1 VWEAREAAVPMRI
14 KDVLRNKGDK
24 VITIGP
30 DGSVRLLLDLLA
42 EHHIGAV
49 VVSGAPG
56 AVDGIV
62 SERDVVRGLRREGER
77 ILDGPVSHIMTSVV
91 HTATPNDAVD
101 DLMLQMTDKR
111 VRHLPVLSDGRL
123 VGIVSIGDLVNSCI
137 AELRI
142 ERDQLTAYITS

>member
-1 VWEAREAAVPMRI
+1 MRI
-14 KDVLRNKGDK
+14 RDVLRHKGDK
-24 VITIGP
+24 VVTIGP
-30 DGSVRLLLDLLA
+30 EESVRRLLDLLA
-42 EHHIGAV
+42 DNHIGAL
-49 VVSGAPG
+49 VVSGVPG

-62 SERDVVRGLRREGER
+62 SERDVVRGLRREGEQ
-77 ILDGPVSHIMTSVV
+77 ILDRPVSRIMTSDVY
-91 HTATPNDAVD
+91 TATPNDSVD

-123 VGIVSIGDLVNSCI
+123 VGIVSIGDLVNTCI